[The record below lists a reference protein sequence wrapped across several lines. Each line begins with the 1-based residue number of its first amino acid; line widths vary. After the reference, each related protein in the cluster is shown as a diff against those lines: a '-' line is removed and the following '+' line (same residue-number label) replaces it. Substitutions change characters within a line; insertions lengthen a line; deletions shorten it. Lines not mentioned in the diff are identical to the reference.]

1 MWHYRDKNTMKKPT
15 ETSTKITPDTSKLD
29 FFSEYFSIDYKF
41 TINVSPLIGEL
52 PSYDEFM
59 QQMPLPFKIA
69 SDIVT
74 LDQSALQPLQALSGV
89 ANQLVDYLQY
99 QNKKVDLLI
108 GYIISQE
115 NNEAQSAQGIT
126 IGGGGIVFTSNKRY
140 QLGEK
145 LPLKIFL
152 KDNSLGVYCLSEVI
166 EISDLATNN
175 QTNTADKAI
184 FSYKIIFHY
193 IREDD
198 REILVRCSLHEQS
211 KQLQALAQKRKINKG
226 GN

>member
-1 MWHYRDKNTMKKPT
+1 MKNPT
-15 ETSTKITPDTSKLD
+15 DTSIQITSDTSKLD
-29 FFSEYFSIDYKF
+29 FFSEYFSIDYNF
-41 TINVSPLIGEL
+41 TVNVSSLIGEL

-69 SDIVT
+69 SDIVS

-115 NNEAQSAQGIT
+115 NNPAQSAQGIK
-126 IGGGGIVFTSNKRY
+126 IGGGGIVFTSNKSY

-152 KDNSLGVYCLSEVI
+152 KDDSLGVYCLSEIV
-166 EISDLATNN
+166 EISE
-175 QTNTADKAI
+175 TNTADNTV
-184 FSYKIIFHY
+184 FSYKVIFHY

-211 KQLQALAQKRKINKG
+211 KQLQALAQKRSIDKGINK
-226 GN
+226 

>member
-1 MWHYRDKNTMKKPT
+1 MKNPT
-15 ETSTKITPDTSKLD
+15 DTSIQITSDTSKLD
-29 FFSEYFSIDYKF
+29 FFSEYFSIDYNF
-41 TINVSPLIGEL
+41 TVNVSSLIGEL

-69 SDIVT
+69 SDIVS

-115 NNEAQSAQGIT
+115 NNPAQSAQGIK
-126 IGGGGIVFTSNKRY
+126 IGGGGIVFTSNKSY

-152 KDNSLGVYCLSEVI
+152 KDDSLGVYCLSEII
-166 EISDLATNN
+166 EVSEI
-175 QTNTADKAI
+175 NTADNTV

-211 KQLQALAQKRKINKG
+211 KQLQALAQKRSIDKGINK
-226 GN
+226 